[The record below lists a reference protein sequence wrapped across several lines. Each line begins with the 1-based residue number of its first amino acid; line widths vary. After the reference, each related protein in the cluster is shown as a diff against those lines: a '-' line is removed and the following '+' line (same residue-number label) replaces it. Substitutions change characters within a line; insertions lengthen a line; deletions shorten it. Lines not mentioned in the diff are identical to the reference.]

1 MLQVVLLDL
10 DHFRDGREGPP
21 RIVDAGVL
29 QLRLYASSRV
39 VVGEIKTSFHGGPA
53 CITGR
58 MDSTKREGSID
69 KFSREGGHVA
79 SLLTKAVFFFVDE
92 LRIGLG

>member
-1 MLQVVLLDL
+1 M
-10 DHFRDGREGPP
+10 
-21 RIVDAGVL
+21 
-29 QLRLYASSRV
+29 

-69 KFSREGGHVA
+69 KFSREGSHVA

-92 LRIGLG
+92 LRIGLGDALRHRGGLSLLMVAIVTAVGYTLALKDATVLNL